1 RVIGSEV
8 DDQNGNRHRGTSQY
22 SSPQRRCRI
31 EPMKHHH
38 AAIGVSLLCVMSVA
52 TFSAA
57 PKEEELKAYA
67 EWRQGDLL
75 IVDGQRVRWSP
86 VAKFKGEGPA
96 KSFDTIPLGFEVN
109 VKGTRQEDGSILAR
123 QIEAKPNGNA
133 LFESDAKEATNQME
147 QTWLKAGAVTEP
159 DKDGKMVSMGKLHT
173 SGADVDR
180 VRGIVAR
187 LIPPYLKP
195 TDFRVYTVENKDWN
209 AFACANGMIVVYD
222 SLLHATN
229 DDEMAIVLGHELVH
243 ATHEHTR
250 KQMRS
255 GLKLSLPAMAAAA
268 ALSGKD
274 SKGAQALGAAAAVS
288 FSAIQSGYSR
298 EAEDQADRV
307 GLRYAYEGKFDVK
320 QGPKLWNRFA
330 EKYGSQDA
338 VSNFFFG
345 DHSRAEVRAKNLT
358 REIAL
363 NY

>member
-1 RVIGSEV
+1 M
-8 DDQNGNRHRGTSQY
+8 RHHT
-22 SSPQRRCRI
+22 
-31 EPMKHHH
+31 KF
-38 AAIGVSLLCVMSVA
+38 AISLLCVVA
-52 TFSAA
+52 GFAASFSAAPKVAATAA

-75 IVDGQRVRWSP
+75 IVDGQRVRWRP
-86 VAKFKGEGPA
+86 KAKFKGSGPA
-96 KSFDTIPLGFEVN
+96 KDFTSIPLGYEVN
-109 VKGTRQEDGSILAR
+109 VKGVRQEDGVIIAN
-123 QIEAKPNGNA
+123 QVEAKPNGSA
-133 LFESDAKEATNQME
+133 LFEGDAKAATNEME
-147 QTWLKAGAVTEP
+147 AMWLKAGAVTEP

-187 LIPPYLKP
+187 LVPPYLKP
-195 TDFRVYTVENKDWN
+195 SDFRVYTVENKDWN

-222 SLLHATN
+222 SLLHATS

-250 KQMRS
+250 KQMKG
-255 GLKLSLPAMAAAA
+255 GLKLSLPALAASA

-274 SKGAQALGAAAAVS
+274 SRTAQALGAGAMVT

-307 GLRYAYEGKFDVK
+307 GLRYAYEGKFDVRK
-320 QGPKLWNRFA
+320 GPSLWNRFA

-338 VSNFFFG
+338 VTNFFFG
-345 DHSRAEVRAKNLT
+345 DHSRAEARAKNLT

-363 NY
+363 NYR